1 MGRGLREWLRGR
13 TLRERLIAA
22 TALGALIVL
31 TLGQWEVSQVR
42 SLEQAHREAQAAQA
56 EARIVVT
63 QLQDYYTQGLAL
75 RWSRRV
81 SEGQTVP
88 SEALA
93 GLRAAGPD
101 AEADWW
107 FLEQIMPRMPED
119 VRRVFSAVANHR
131 AAADAAARRLEQILR
146 LKSRAGLSRFLLAEL
161 DPVVRPLDEGLE
173 AVAGALGD
181 HELALSRQ
189 MTSQVQRQQSLIN
202 LLRAATFVGVIVLV
216 IFLFRGLDRDIGR
229 LVAHAHRLSAHDF
242 VTILGE
248 PPAGELRQLG
258 RAFTTMQ
265 EALAD
270 YERQLAQSERLFQVS
285 LDLLCIA
292 GTDGYF
298 RRLNPAFEKTLGY
311 TPEELKSRPFT
322 DFVHP
327 DDLAATRAETDK
339 LARGEPTINF
349 QNRYRCK
356 DGSYKWL
363 SWRCQPTADGTLY
376 AVAHD
381 VTEYR
386 RLQEELHQRELEAR
400 AANQAKSAFLATM
413 SHEIRTPLVG
423 VLGMLDVLGMSRLD
437 GEQRRQFNIVQHSAR
452 ALIEIIGDI
461 LDYSKIE
468 AGKVDLVPET
478 FSVRDLVSSVVSMF
492 SANAESKGLH
502 IVQSVAPEVAPA
514 HISDAVRIRQILANF
529 IGNAVKFTDRGSVR
543 LAVSVAQDDH
553 NAQSLSFA
561 IRDTGIGIAPEQ
573 MSRLFQPFVQSDSG
587 TRRRYSGTGLGLVIS
602 RRLADLLGG
611 TVRAESAPGQGT
623 TMFLDLRLP
632 VGDPAFVT
640 VADTPEEEQVR
651 TRRKPDREEAQR
663 EGSVLL
669 LAEDHPV
676 NRKVLATQ
684 FDLAGFIVDTA
695 EDGLCALEKF
705 TTGGY
710 GLVFTDLHMPGLDG
724 FQLTTAIRELETR
737 RQLPR
742 TPVIALTADVLRGDI
757 ERCYACGMDDY
768 LSKPVTIRQIVEK
781 LHRWLPHVAWDDVP
795 PGGAPNPGPAVRRSV
810 LDQLTGGDAAK
821 SLAFLRDYCRAT
833 GDDLADLER
842 ARHSGDGA
850 AARVAHRIRGA
861 ALTVGAQEVAEIAGR
876 LEHLARG
883 SPTADL
889 SGPSEQLREAV
900 ARVET
905 YVGSLPG
912 STDAH

>member
-1 MGRGLREWLRGR
+1 MGRGVREWLRGR

-22 TALGALIVL
+22 TALGAFVVL
-31 TLGQWEVSQVR
+31 LLRQWETSQVR
-42 SLEQAHREAQAAQA
+42 SLEQSHREVQAAHA
-56 EARIVVT
+56 EARIALRR
-63 QLQDYYTQGLAL
+63 LQGYYTQGLAL
-75 RWSRRV
+75 RWGRRV
-81 SEGQTVP
+81 SEGQTA
-88 SEALA
+88 EQQALEELA
-93 GLRAAGPD
+93 RARAD
-101 AEADWW
+101 ADVDWW
-107 FLEQIMPRMPED
+107 FLKEFLPRTPPAIGQVLSTAIHM
-119 VRRVFSAVANHR
+119 R
-131 AAADAAARRLEQILR
+131 APADAAATRLEQVLR
-146 LKSRAGLSRFLLAEL
+146 SGDRAELSRFLLGEL
-161 DPVVRPLDEGLE
+161 DPAVRPLDRKLD
-173 AVAGALGD
+173 AAASALSD
-181 HELALSRQ
+181 HELALSSEMAAQ
-189 MTSQVQRQQSLIN
+189 GKRQQIMIN
-202 LLRAATFVGVIVLV
+202 LLRAATVSGVVILIV
-216 IFLFRGLDRDIGR
+216 FLFRGLDRDIGR
-229 LVAHAHRLSAHDF
+229 LVAHAHRLSARDF
-242 VTILGE
+242 VTVLGE
-248 PPAGELRQLG
+248 PPAGELHQLG

-270 YERQLAQSERLFQVS
+270 YERQLAQSERLFQLS

-327 DDLAATRAETDK
+327 DDLAATFAETDK

-356 DGSYKWL
+356 DGHYKWL

-381 VTEYR
+381 VSEHR
-386 RLQEELHQRELEAR
+386 HLQEELHQRELEAR

-452 ALIEIIGDI
+452 ALLEIIGDI

-492 SANAESKGLH
+492 SANAESKGLR
-502 IVQSVAPEVAPA
+502 IVQSIAPEVAPA

-529 IGNAVKFTDRGSVR
+529 VGNAVKFTDRGSVQ
-543 LAVSVAQDDH
+543 LAVRVVQDGRD
-553 NAQSLSFA
+553 AQSLRFA
-561 IRDTGIGIAPEQ
+561 ITDTGIGIAPEQ
-573 MSRLFQPFVQSDSG
+573 ISRLFQPFVQSDGG
-587 TRRRYSGTGLGLVIS
+587 TRRRHGGTGLGLVIC

-611 TVRAESAPGQGT
+611 AVRAESAPGQGT
-623 TMFLDLRLP
+623 TMFLDLRLS
-632 VGDPAFVT
+632 VGDPASVSA
-640 VADTPEEEQVR
+640 ADMPEEEQVR
-651 TRRKPDREEAQR
+651 TRRKPDREQAER

-695 EDGLCALEKF
+695 EDGSRALEMF
-705 TTGGY
+705 AAGGY

-737 RQLPR
+737 SERPR
-742 TPVIALTADVLRGDI
+742 TPVIALTADVLRADI

-768 LSKPVTIRQIVEK
+768 MSKPVTIRQIVEK
-781 LHRWLPHVAWDDVP
+781 LRRWLPHIAWDDASD
-795 PGGAPNPGPAVRRSV
+795 GAPDPGPALRHSV
-810 LDQLTGGDAAK
+810 LDRLTGGDAAK
-821 SLAFLRDYCRAT
+821 SLAFLRDYCRVT

-842 ARHSGDGA
+842 ARHSGDA
-850 AARVAHRIRGA
+850 VARVAHRIRGA
-861 ALTVGAQEVAEIAGR
+861 ALTVGAQEVAEIAGQI
-876 LEHLARG
+876 EHLARA

-889 SGPSEQLREAV
+889 SGLGNALREAV
-900 ARVET
+900 SRVEA
-905 YVGSLPG
+905 YVRGLPG
-912 STDAH
+912 SADAH